1 MEVPIIISDENNKSE
16 ISSRKKLKNRL
27 TTGTFAL
34 LIALLAVVSATYAQ
48 YVYNTGR
55 HTTKVRMAAGAVGE
69 VSEIAP
75 EDISDGEDVGS
86 QEAEE
91 ILNDGETS
99 VEQPDSADASD
110 TSNPQ
115 VEIVLPQK
123 NVFIPVSEFL
133 PVQEREEL
141 LSLISHDE
149 VYLVHIRDDS
159 EMQYSIFFNQAL
171 EQKDVCLYR
180 FDSEENKV
188 VDADSVQDVMSFDEN
203 NRTLVLNTKD
213 SSDYVLVISNAE
225 KYKELGYTAS
235 IAAAQQQTEPSET
248 GEEETE
254 NKAATEVALTS
265 VILKPDS
272 ELETVPVAFLEYLSD
287 LDVCSV
293 TLVYADGSE
302 KMLDKEDGRYECSAE
317 HADEE
322 DAEGT
327 VRRTYH
333 VVVKELATGAVFED
347 TESVE
352 IGRKDPVEIK
362 TEDMTTVMLEGRKK
376 WMMVQSVP
384 DVSGR
389 YAMNCDKGI
398 EKIYYVSDDG
408 DLTCAEDSFQLQAGE
423 KYTFLIKL
431 QQGRCFPVLLLS
443 PVAVLDGS
451 KLLQAI

>member
-34 LIALLAVVSATYAQ
+34 LIALLAVVSATYAW

-188 VDADSVQDVMSFDEN
+188 VDADSVQVMSFDEN

-293 TLVYADGSE
+293 TLVQ
-302 KMLDKEDGRYECSAE
+302 DGRYECSAE

>member
-34 LIALLAVVSATYAQ
+34 LIALLAVVSATYAW

-235 IAAAQQQTEPSET
+235 IAAAQQQTEPSKT

-333 VVVKELATGAVFED
+333 VVVKELATGALFED

-431 QQGRCFPVLLLS
+431 Q
-443 PVAVLDGS
+443 
-451 KLLQAI
+451 

>member
-34 LIALLAVVSATYAQ
+34 LIALLAVVSATYAW

-123 NVFIPVSEFL
+123 KVFIPVSEFL

-431 QQGRCFPVLLLS
+431 Q
-443 PVAVLDGS
+443 
-451 KLLQAI
+451 

>member
-34 LIALLAVVSATYAQ
+34 LIALLAVVSATYAW

-91 ILNDGETS
+91 ILNDGEIS

-235 IAAAQQQTEPSET
+235 IAAAQQQTEPSKT

-347 TESVE
+347 AESVE

-431 QQGRCFPVLLLS
+431 Q
-443 PVAVLDGS
+443 
-451 KLLQAI
+451 

>member
-34 LIALLAVVSATYAQ
+34 LIALLAVVSATYAW

-171 EQKDVCLYR
+171 EQKEVCLYR

-431 QQGRCFPVLLLS
+431 Q
-443 PVAVLDGS
+443 
-451 KLLQAI
+451 

>member
-34 LIALLAVVSATYAQ
+34 LIALLAVVSATYAW

-235 IAAAQQQTEPSET
+235 IAAAQQQTEPSKT

-293 TLVYADGSE
+293 TLFYADGSE

-431 QQGRCFPVLLLS
+431 Q
-443 PVAVLDGS
+443 
-451 KLLQAI
+451 

>member
-34 LIALLAVVSATYAQ
+34 LIALLAVVSATYAW

-408 DLTCAEDSFQLQAGE
+408 DLTCAVDSFQLQAGE

-431 QQGRCFPVLLLS
+431 Q
-443 PVAVLDGS
+443 
-451 KLLQAI
+451 

>member
-34 LIALLAVVSATYAQ
+34 LIALLAVVSATYAW

-293 TLVYADGSE
+293 TLVYADGLE

-347 TESVE
+347 AESVE

-431 QQGRCFPVLLLS
+431 Q
-443 PVAVLDGS
+443 
-451 KLLQAI
+451 

>member
-34 LIALLAVVSATYAQ
+34 LIALLAVVSATYAW

-235 IAAAQQQTEPSET
+235 IAAAQQQTEPSKT

-272 ELETVPVAFLEYLSD
+272 ELETVAVAFLEYLSD

-431 QQGRCFPVLLLS
+431 Q
-443 PVAVLDGS
+443 
-451 KLLQAI
+451 

>member
-34 LIALLAVVSATYAQ
+34 LIALLAVVSATYAW

-123 NVFIPVSEFL
+123 NVCIPVSEFL
-133 PVQEREEL
+133 PVQEWEEL

-431 QQGRCFPVLLLS
+431 Q
-443 PVAVLDGS
+443 
-451 KLLQAI
+451 

>member
-34 LIALLAVVSATYAQ
+34 LIALLAVVSATYAW

-235 IAAAQQQTEPSET
+235 IAAAQQQTELSKT

-431 QQGRCFPVLLLS
+431 Q
-443 PVAVLDGS
+443 
-451 KLLQAI
+451 

>member
-34 LIALLAVVSATYAQ
+34 LIALLAVVSATYAW

-317 HADEE
+317 HADAE

-431 QQGRCFPVLLLS
+431 Q
-443 PVAVLDGS
+443 
-451 KLLQAI
+451 

>member
-1 MEVPIIISDENNKSE
+1 ME
-16 ISSRKKLKNRL
+16 KLLKIREY
-27 TTGTFAL
+27 GTFAL
-34 LIALLAVVSATYAQ
+34 LIALLAVVSATYAW

-235 IAAAQQQTEPSET
+235 IAAAQQQTEPSKT

-431 QQGRCFPVLLLS
+431 Q
-443 PVAVLDGS
+443 
-451 KLLQAI
+451 

>member
-34 LIALLAVVSATYAQ
+34 LIALLAVVSATYAW

-99 VEQPDSADASD
+99 VEQPDSADALD

-235 IAAAQQQTEPSET
+235 IAAAQQQTEPSKT

-347 TESVE
+347 AESVE

-408 DLTCAEDSFQLQAGE
+408 DLTCAEDSFQLQTGE

-431 QQGRCFPVLLLS
+431 Q
-443 PVAVLDGS
+443 
-451 KLLQAI
+451 

>member
-34 LIALLAVVSATYAQ
+34 LIALLAVVSATYAW

-123 NVFIPVSEFL
+123 NVFILVSEFL

-431 QQGRCFPVLLLS
+431 Q
-443 PVAVLDGS
+443 
-451 KLLQAI
+451 

>member
-34 LIALLAVVSATYAQ
+34 LIALLAVVSATYAW

-75 EDISDGEDVGS
+75 EDISDGEDVGI

-431 QQGRCFPVLLLS
+431 Q
-443 PVAVLDGS
+443 
-451 KLLQAI
+451 

>member
-34 LIALLAVVSATYAQ
+34 LIALLAVVSATYAW

-55 HTTKVRMAAGAVGE
+55 HTTKVRMAAGAGGE

-317 HADEE
+317 HADAE

-431 QQGRCFPVLLLS
+431 Q
-443 PVAVLDGS
+443 
-451 KLLQAI
+451 

>member
-34 LIALLAVVSATYAQ
+34 LIALLAVVSATYAW
-48 YVYNTGR
+48 YVYNAGR

-431 QQGRCFPVLLLS
+431 Q
-443 PVAVLDGS
+443 
-451 KLLQAI
+451 

>member
-34 LIALLAVVSATYAQ
+34 LIALLAVVSATYAW

-431 QQGRCFPVLLLS
+431 Q
-443 PVAVLDGS
+443 
-451 KLLQAI
+451 

>member
-1 MEVPIIISDENNKSE
+1 
-16 ISSRKKLKNRL
+16 
-27 TTGTFAL
+27 
-34 LIALLAVVSATYAQ
+34 
-48 YVYNTGR
+48 
-55 HTTKVRMAAGAVGE
+55 MAAGAVGE

-213 SSDYVLVISNAE
+213 SSDYVLVISNAQ

>member
-34 LIALLAVVSATYAQ
+34 LIALLAVVSATYAW
-48 YVYNTGR
+48 YVYNTDR
-55 HTTKVRMAAGAVGE
+55 HTTKVRMAAAAVGE

-431 QQGRCFPVLLLS
+431 Q
-443 PVAVLDGS
+443 
-451 KLLQAI
+451 

>member
-1 MEVPIIISDENNKSE
+1 MEKMWAV
-16 ISSRKKLKNRL
+16 RK
-27 TTGTFAL
+27 
-34 LIALLAVVSATYAQ
+34 Q
-48 YVYNTGR
+48 
-55 HTTKVRMAAGAVGE
+55 
-69 VSEIAP
+69 
-75 EDISDGEDVGS
+75 
-86 QEAEE
+86 

-133 PVQEREEL
+133 PVQEWEEL

-376 WMMVQSVP
+376 EKPEGSYTTYLFEK
-384 DVSGR
+384 GL
-389 YAMNCDKGI
+389 DKILKKVGEESTEVI
-398 EKIYYVSDDG
+398 I
-408 DLTCAEDSFQLQAGE
+408 AGE
-423 KYTFLIKL
+423 KEDKAETIYEISDLAYH
-431 QQGRCFPVLLLS
+431 VL
-443 PVAVLDGS
+443 VLMV
-451 KLLQAI
+451 QAGITVEEITRELEKRHVIDHKVKQERMQ

>member
-34 LIALLAVVSATYAQ
+34 LIALLAVVSATYAW

-203 NRTLVLNTKD
+203 NRTLALNTKD

-431 QQGRCFPVLLLS
+431 Q
-443 PVAVLDGS
+443 
-451 KLLQAI
+451 

>member
-34 LIALLAVVSATYAQ
+34 LMALLAVVSATYAW

-333 VVVKELATGAVFED
+333 VVVKELATGAGFED

-431 QQGRCFPVLLLS
+431 Q
-443 PVAVLDGS
+443 
-451 KLLQAI
+451 

>member
-34 LIALLAVVSATYAQ
+34 LIALLAVVSATYAW

-225 KYKELGYTAS
+225 RYKELGYTAS

-431 QQGRCFPVLLLS
+431 Q
-443 PVAVLDGS
+443 
-451 KLLQAI
+451 

>member
-34 LIALLAVVSATYAQ
+34 LMALLAVVSATYAW

-431 QQGRCFPVLLLS
+431 Q
-443 PVAVLDGS
+443 
-451 KLLQAI
+451 

>member
-34 LIALLAVVSATYAQ
+34 LIALLAVVSATYAW

-149 VYLVHIRDDS
+149 VYLVHIRDES

-347 TESVE
+347 AESVE

-431 QQGRCFPVLLLS
+431 Q
-443 PVAVLDGS
+443 
-451 KLLQAI
+451 

>member
-1 MEVPIIISDENNKSE
+1 MPIIISDENNKSE

-34 LIALLAVVSATYAQ
+34 LIALLAVVSATYAW

-347 TESVE
+347 AESVE

-431 QQGRCFPVLLLS
+431 Q
-443 PVAVLDGS
+443 
-451 KLLQAI
+451 

>member
-34 LIALLAVVSATYAQ
+34 LIALLAVVSATYAW

-133 PVQEREEL
+133 PVQEREEV
-141 LSLISHDE
+141 LSLISQDE

-431 QQGRCFPVLLLS
+431 Q
-443 PVAVLDGS
+443 
-451 KLLQAI
+451 

>member
-34 LIALLAVVSATYAQ
+34 LIALLVVVSATYAW

-99 VEQPDSADASD
+99 VEQPDSADALD

-235 IAAAQQQTEPSET
+235 IAAAQQQTEPSKT

-347 TESVE
+347 AESVE

-431 QQGRCFPVLLLS
+431 Q
-443 PVAVLDGS
+443 
-451 KLLQAI
+451 

>member
-27 TTGTFAL
+27 TTDTFAL
-34 LIALLAVVSATYAQ
+34 LIALLAVVSATYAW

-235 IAAAQQQTEPSET
+235 IAAAQQQTEPSKT

-431 QQGRCFPVLLLS
+431 Q
-443 PVAVLDGS
+443 
-451 KLLQAI
+451 

>member
-1 MEVPIIISDENNKSE
+1 MSIYTHTYQVKETEVPIIISDEKNKSE
-16 ISSRKKLKNRL
+16 ISSKKNLKNRL
-27 TTGTFAL
+27 TTGTVAL
-34 LIALLAVVSATYAQ
+34 LIALLAVVSATYAW

-99 VEQPDSADASD
+99 VEQPDSADALD

-235 IAAAQQQTEPSET
+235 IAAAQQQTEPSKT

-347 TESVE
+347 AESVE

-431 QQGRCFPVLLLS
+431 Q
-443 PVAVLDGS
+443 
-451 KLLQAI
+451 

>member
-34 LIALLAVVSATYAQ
+34 LIALLAVVSATYAW

-352 IGRKDPVEIK
+352 IGRKNPVEIK

-431 QQGRCFPVLLLS
+431 Q
-443 PVAVLDGS
+443 
-451 KLLQAI
+451 

>member
-1 MEVPIIISDENNKSE
+1 MEVPIIISDEKNKSE

-34 LIALLAVVSATYAQ
+34 LIALLAVVSATYAW

-431 QQGRCFPVLLLS
+431 Q
-443 PVAVLDGS
+443 
-451 KLLQAI
+451 

>member
-34 LIALLAVVSATYAQ
+34 LIALLAVVSATYAW

-272 ELETVPVAFLEYLSD
+272 ELKTVPVAFLEYLSD

-431 QQGRCFPVLLLS
+431 Q
-443 PVAVLDGS
+443 
-451 KLLQAI
+451 

>member
-1 MEVPIIISDENNKSE
+1 
-16 ISSRKKLKNRL
+16 
-27 TTGTFAL
+27 
-34 LIALLAVVSATYAQ
+34 
-48 YVYNTGR
+48 
-55 HTTKVRMAAGAVGE
+55 
-69 VSEIAP
+69 
-75 EDISDGEDVGS
+75 
-86 QEAEE
+86 
-91 ILNDGETS
+91 
-99 VEQPDSADASD
+99 
-110 TSNPQ
+110 
-115 VEIVLPQK
+115 
-123 NVFIPVSEFL
+123 
-133 PVQEREEL
+133 
-141 LSLISHDE
+141 
-149 VYLVHIRDDS
+149 
-159 EMQYSIFFNQAL
+159 
-171 EQKDVCLYR
+171 
-180 FDSEENKV
+180 
-188 VDADSVQDVMSFDEN
+188 MSFDEN

-302 KMLDKEDGRYECSAE
+302 KML
-317 HADEE
+317 DEE

-431 QQGRCFPVLLLS
+431 Q
-443 PVAVLDGS
+443 
-451 KLLQAI
+451 

>member
-34 LIALLAVVSATYAQ
+34 LIALLAVVSATYAW

-293 TLVYADGSE
+293 TLVYADGSD

-389 YAMNCDKGI
+389 YAMNCDKGF

-431 QQGRCFPVLLLS
+431 Q
-443 PVAVLDGS
+443 
-451 KLLQAI
+451 

>member
-34 LIALLAVVSATYAQ
+34 LIALLAVVSATYAW

-75 EDISDGEDVGS
+75 EDINDGEDVGS

-431 QQGRCFPVLLLS
+431 Q
-443 PVAVLDGS
+443 
-451 KLLQAI
+451 